1 MKKNKKLFNNDNKH
15 TSTETLQ
22 WIDRQRERN
31 KKKRSHEKHE
41 QSPKLGQNELLVRSR
56 EGARE
61 VGGKMALG
69 MTWLA
74 TTNPF
79 HLIKKKISS

>member
-1 MKKNKKLFNNDNKH
+1 MITNTPALRPCNGLIGREK
-15 TSTETLQ
+15 ET
-22 WIDRQRERN
+22 
-31 KKKRSHEKHE
+31 KKRSHEKHE
-41 QSPKLGQNELLVRSR
+41 PSPKLGQNELLVRSR

-61 VGGKMALG
+61 VGGKMALR